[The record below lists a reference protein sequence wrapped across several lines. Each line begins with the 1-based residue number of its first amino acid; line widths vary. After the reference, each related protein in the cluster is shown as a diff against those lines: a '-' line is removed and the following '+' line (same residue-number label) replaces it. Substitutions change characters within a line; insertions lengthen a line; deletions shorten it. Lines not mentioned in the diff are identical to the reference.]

1 MQNIKK
7 VDNLAGHLTAAE
19 RENREHK
26 ENKFRR
32 KEVLI
37 QLPDYLETD
46 SVGQQIWCQ
55 VCADAEEFDI
65 FDNLDRE
72 TLGSYCSVT
81 SRIISLRKKYTSAVN
96 GHRKNSD
103 VLDISKELR
112 LLESLQLTYA
122 GKLGLT
128 PESRLRLA
136 QVPND
141 LEEDPDDDL
150 YGD

>member
-1 MQNIKK
+1 MQNTKK
-7 VDNLAGHLTAAE
+7 VANLAGHLTASEREE
-19 RENREHK
+19 RENK
-26 ENKFRR
+26 ENKFKR
-32 KEVLI
+32 KEVLM
-37 QLPDYLETD
+37 QLPDYLD
-46 SVGQQIWCQ
+46 GDFVGQQIWIQ
-55 VCADAEEFDI
+55 VLNDAEEFEI

-81 SRIISLRKKYTSAVN
+81 SRIISLRKKYMSAVK

-103 VLDISKELR
+103 ILDISKELR

-136 QVPND
+136 QIATPEPEDDPN
-141 LEEDPDDDL
+141 DDL
-150 YGD
+150 YG